1 MNNISSEI
9 PDQIQPPNPK
19 LTVSLPLQIP
29 VGEMLQDTAA
39 LVNVIVPPIK
49 QATQSTIASAVVN
62 TQESLSN
69 AMASNVPDGL
79 YKGIFDTNSNVKT
92 PYVGLFDTNSNAKT
106 PYIGFFDT
114 NRYRNNDYSQSTDTV
129 TYSSSCSS
137 NYTTHLFLLVIAIYI
152 ALRRNGG
159 FSVGPVLAAFCCPHI
174 YILYAFY
181 GGFCAMP

>member
-29 VGEMLQDTAA
+29 VGEMLQDTTT
-39 LVNVIVPPIK
+39 LVNVIVSPIK

-62 TQESLSN
+62 KQESVSN
-69 AMASNVPDGL
+69 ATASNVPDGL

-92 PYVGLFDTNSNAKT
+92 PYVGL
-106 PYIGFFDT
+106 FDT

-152 ALRRNGG
+152 TLRRNGG

-181 GGFCAMP
+181 NGFCATP

>member
-29 VGEMLQDTAA
+29 VGEILQDTAA
-39 LVNVIVPPIK
+39 LVNVIASPIK

-79 YKGIFDTNSNVKT
+79 YKGIFDTNPNVKT
-92 PYVGLFDTNSNAKT
+92 PYVGLFDTNPNMKK
-106 PYIGFFDT
+106 PYVGFFDT

-181 GGFCAMP
+181 NGFCATP